1 MMKSIH
7 STGSNPSIKLNM
19 LMNVLLTLSSILIPV
34 ITLPYVTRV
43 LGAEGV
49 GRVYFASSVVAG
61 FAMFAELGIPVY
73 GIRACARVRDDRREL
88 SRTVREIMMINLIS
102 CVIVYTVFAVM
113 ICTVP
118 RFTEDRL
125 LLTIMSSTMIL
136 NCIGAEWL
144 YKAVEKYTY
153 ITVRSLTFKFIA
165 LIAMFVMVRDES
177 DYVIYGAITIFAV
190 SASNIINLCSIHR
203 YADLRPTGRHDL
215 ARHLPGMLMLFALAA
230 ATTIYTNLDLA
241 ILDFMKGDAEAGLY
255 GVAVKIKLVIVSM
268 VTSVSAVLLP
278 RNSFYYEKNR
288 KDEFYGLISRTMGA
302 VLTVSLP
309 VLIYFIIFARESISV
324 LAGDGFSGA
333 VAPMMIIMPS
343 VAFIGVSNIIGI
355 QMLVPAGREKTVVTA
370 AMIGAAVDL
379 ILNLILI
386 PGYASSGAAAATLA
400 AEICVTGYMLYAVR
414 DRLSE
419 LFSHIPV
426 KGILTALAGVLAAG
440 LLIKQS
446 SSGAFTALCISSIC
460 CFGIYSLIMYLYG
473 RRDRSR

>member
-1 MMKSIH
+1 
-7 STGSNPSIKLNM
+7 M
-19 LMNVLLTLSSILIPV
+19 LMNVLLTLSSIIIPV

-61 FAMFAELGIPVY
+61 FAMFSELGIPVY

-102 CVIVYTVFAVM
+102 CVVVYIVFALM
-113 ICTVP
+113 IRTVP
-118 RFTEDRL
+118 RFAEDKL

-153 ITVRSLTFKFIA
+153 ITVRSLICKFIA

-190 SASNIINLCSIHR
+190 SASNIINLCSLHR
-203 YADLRPTGRHDL
+203 YADLRPSGRHDL

-241 ILDFMKGDAEAGLY
+241 ILDLMKGNAEAGLY
-255 GVAVKIKLVIVSM
+255 GVAVKVKLVIVSL

-278 RNSFYYEKNR
+278 RNSFYYEKDR
-288 KDEFYGLISRTMGA
+288 KEEFYGLIARTMSA
-302 VLTVSLP
+302 VLIVSVPVSL
-309 VLIYFIIFARESISV
+309 YFMVFAKESIAV
-324 LAGDGFSGA
+324 LAGESFSGA
-333 VAPMMIIMPS
+333 VAPMMIIMPA
-343 VAFIGVSNIIGI
+343 VAFIGISNIIGI
-355 QMLVPAGREKTVVTA
+355 QMLVPAGREKTVVIA
-370 AMIGAAVDL
+370 AVIGAAADL

-386 PGYASSGAAAATLA
+386 PGFASSGAAAATLT
-400 AEICVTGYMLYAVR
+400 AEICVTGYMMYSVR
-414 DRLSE
+414 DRLGD
-419 LFSHIPV
+419 LFGNVPFKSMAA
-426 KGILTALAGVLAAG
+426 ALAASAAAG
-440 LLIKQS
+440 LIIKGRF
-446 SSGAFTALCISSIC
+446 SGAFITLCISSIC
-460 CFGIYSLIMYLYG
+460 CFGIYSLIMYMFSK
-473 RRDRSR
+473 RK